1 MDIMWF
7 KNNLKAVGKW
17 GGISFLFGIIITSF
31 IFGRTSLRSLAMI
44 VQANFPL
51 QAYILETTP
60 TNLNQTEF
68 KLDLDVVNSAINS
81 LKSNQ
86 GSSPSITKNISQ
98 NIDFNR
104 FFSSSRIS
112 YGDVTSFFKEAAVTG
127 INLTVLVI
135 SITSQILKGLLSV
148 LK

>member
-1 MDIMWF
+1 
-7 KNNLKAVGKW
+7 
-17 GGISFLFGIIITSF
+17 
-31 IFGRTSLRSLAMI
+31 MI